1 MYFVVHVAGRVLRF
15 VDCLPDG
22 EAKCQLASRSIS
34 GARYELVDGPLPKS
48 HQMEEKAAEF
58 REKFLS
64 KLADA
69 FLDEHGYTDS
79 GVYPKLRAV

>member
-22 EAKCQLASRSIS
+22 EAKCQLASRDIP

-58 REKFLS
+58 KERYLG
-64 KLADA
+64 KLADK